1 MPYLASAGGYRLQ
14 DISGLASVLERGAA
28 RNRSNDATVA
38 LNNVLRDNFN
48 AEKQMALNALTAM
61 DNKYR
66 ADLTD
71 KRLRDLAEEKRKSE
85 QRAALAQIAMGDS
98 GGGTQQESNIMNDVI
113 NQLNFGQRLRN
124 AARNENNDYGFNLV
138 NELEAALTG
147 IPRPKN
153 PNVGSSGSVTL
164 VQPTKTAPSA
174 VTFET
179 LPDAT
184 KQFFEL
190 VSKTTKSKTNN
201 Q

>member
-48 AEKQMALNALTAM
+48 AEKQMAINALTAM

-85 QRAALAQIAMGDS
+85 QRAALADIAMGGS
-98 GGGTQQESNIMNDVI
+98 GQTAPQETDLRNDLLSALSF
-113 NQLNFGQRLRN
+113 NQSMRN
-124 AARNENNDYGFNLV
+124 AAYNELDDYGFNLR
-138 NELEAALTG
+138 NELSKAILG
-147 IPRPKN
+147 IPAPKSKA
-153 PNVGSSGSVTL
+153 GSTGTITIT
-164 VQPTKTAPSA
+164 QPI
-174 VTFET
+174 
-179 LPDAT
+179 
-184 KQFFEL
+184 
-190 VSKTTKSKTNN
+190 KTTAKRVDLPNYGKDTNDLMEFFFKSNTEKK
-201 Q
+201 

>member
-28 RNRSNDATVA
+28 NNRSNDATVA

-85 QRAALAQIAMGDS
+85 QRAALAQIAMGGS
-98 GGGTQQESNIMNDVI
+98 GQTAPQETDLRNDLLNALKF
-113 NQLNFGQRLRN
+113 NQSTRN
-124 AARNENNDYGFNLV
+124 AAYNELDDYGFNLKT
-138 NELEAALTG
+138 ELGKAILG
-147 IPRPKN
+147 IP
-153 PNVGSSGSVTL
+153 
-164 VQPTKTAPSA
+164 AP
-174 VTFET
+174 E
-179 LPDAT
+179 
-184 KQFFEL
+184 
-190 VSKTTKSKTNN
+190 SKTGSTGTVTITQPIKTTAQRVDLPNYGKDTNDLLEFVFKSNTEKK
-201 Q
+201 

>member
-71 KRLRDLAEEKRKSE
+71 KRSRDLAEMKRKSE
-85 QRAALAQIAMGDS
+85 QRAALAQIAMGGS
-98 GGGTQQESNIMNDVI
+98 GQTVQKETDIRNDLLKALSF
-113 NQLNFGQRLRN
+113 NQSTRN
-124 AARNENNDYGFNLV
+124 AAYNELNDYGFNL
-138 NELEAALTG
+138 NKSLGEAILG
-147 IPRPKN
+147 IPAPESRT
-153 PNVGSSGSVTL
+153 GSTGTITIT
-164 VQPTKTAPSA
+164 QPI
-174 VTFET
+174 
-179 LPDAT
+179 
-184 KQFFEL
+184 
-190 VSKTTKSKTNN
+190 KTTAERVDLPTYGKDTNDLLEFFFKSSTEKK
-201 Q
+201 

>member
-71 KRLRDLAEEKRKSE
+71 KRSRDLAEMKRKSE
-85 QRAALAQIAMGDS
+85 QRAALAQIAMGGS
-98 GGGTQQESNIMNDVI
+98 GQTVQKETDIRNDLLKALSF
-113 NQLNFGQRLRN
+113 NQSTRN
-124 AARNENNDYGFNLV
+124 AAYNELNDYGFNL
-138 NELEAALTG
+138 NKSLGEAILG
-147 IPRPKN
+147 IP
-153 PNVGSSGSVTL
+153 
-164 VQPTKTAPSA
+164 AP
-174 VTFET
+174 E
-179 LPDAT
+179 
-184 KQFFEL
+184 
-190 VSKTTKSKTNN
+190 SKTGSTGTITITQPIKTTAERVDLPTYGKDTNDLLEFFFKSSTEKK
-201 Q
+201 

>member
-28 RNRSNDATVA
+28 NTRSNDATVA

-85 QRAALAQIAMGDS
+85 QRAALAQIAMGGS
-98 GGGTQQESNIMNDVI
+98 GQTAQQETDLRNDLL
-113 NQLNFGQRLRN
+113 NALNFNQSTRN
-124 AARNENNDYGFNLV
+124 AAYNELDDYGFNL
-138 NELEAALTG
+138 NKSLGAAILG
-147 IPRPKN
+147 IP
-153 PNVGSSGSVTL
+153 
-164 VQPTKTAPSA
+164 AP
-174 VTFET
+174 
-179 LPDAT
+179 
-184 KQFFEL
+184 
-190 VSKTTKSKTNN
+190 KSKTGSTGTVTITQPIKTTAERVDLPTYGKDTNDLLEFVFKSN
-201 Q
+201 TEKK